1 MKDLFHGTAYAINDI
16 QETFTV
22 RKFALLFIVTILLT
36 LCACG
41 KNWEYL
47 DIKEGGQTFE
57 EIAVQLNELG
67 INGFDQEM
75 INAMQESWDQTPSET
90 RLSINKT
97 AWLLEAVGM
106 GNYDYETWTY
116 TPSSGD
122 VYAFDMEVFNIEAMY
137 RDFLQGVTAIGDGEL
152 EFTEIEEDLD
162 NVNWEDGTGIRSI
175 TFQWRGN
182 TYSLEADVDYDWFDC
197 NLANQLN
204 QIIMEQQGEKH
215 LYFGGDG
222 YQNIYVFYRDA
233 EWASAFTKATGMR
246 LAETIK

>member
-1 MKDLFHGTAYAINDI
+1 MGKIGI

-22 RKFALLFIVTILLT
+22 RKFTLLLIVTILLT

-57 EIAVQLNELG
+57 EIAAQLNELG

-75 INAMQESWDQTPSET
+75 ISAMQESWDQTPAEI
-90 RLSINKT
+90 RLSFNKT

-137 RDFLQGVTAIGDGEL
+137 RDFLWGVAAIGDGEL
-152 EFTEIEEDLD
+152 EFTEIKEDLD
-162 NVNWEDGTGIRSI
+162 NVNWEEGTGSRSI

-182 TYSLEADVDYDWFDC
+182 TYSLKADVHYDWFDC
-197 NLANQLN
+197 DFANQLN

-233 EWASAFTKATGMR
+233 KWAATFTKATGMQ
-246 LAETIK
+246 LVEKLN